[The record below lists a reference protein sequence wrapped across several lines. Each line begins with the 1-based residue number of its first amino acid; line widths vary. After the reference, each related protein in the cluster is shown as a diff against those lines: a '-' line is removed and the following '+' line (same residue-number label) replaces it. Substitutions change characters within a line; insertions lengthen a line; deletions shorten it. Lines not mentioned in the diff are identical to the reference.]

1 MRPTS
6 RLTACVVLALVPLG
20 CGEQRPTLTPVR
32 GTVYFRGA
40 PLHGGTIVF
49 TPDAERGGH
58 GPLACARIGP
68 DGAYTL
74 KTGSED
80 GAVPGWHRV
89 TIKALPPAEGA
100 PAPPPDAVLPARYSD
115 PELSGQSREV
125 KGDAPNV
132 FDLHL
137 D

>member
-1 MRPTS
+1 MRQRTW
-6 RLTACVVLALVPLG
+6 LAACVLLPLLPLG
-20 CGEQRPTLTPVR
+20 CGEQKPTLAPVR

-40 PLHGGTIVF
+40 PLRGGTIVF

-68 DGAYTL
+68 DGAYALT
-74 KTGSED
+74 TGSES

-89 TIKALPPAEGA
+89 TVKALPPPNGA
-100 PAPPPDAVLPARYSD
+100 PPADALLPARYSD
-115 PELSGQSREV
+115 PEQSGQSREV
-125 KGDAPNV
+125 KADAPNV
-132 FDLHL
+132 LDFHL